1 MLGVMLRSL
10 RVDRTAAEAAF
21 RSRARTFVEEQVV
34 PNLDAWTARGGFT
47 RSMFLDAA
55 AAGLLCL
62 DGPESFGG
70 GGGGVG
76 FRRNAVLCD
85 ELHRAGDAGAAWA
98 LVTHAEIC
106 APYLWSLGTAE
117 QQDRWLADVC
127 TGRSVLAIAMS
138 EPGTGSD
145 LASITTTAERR
156 GDRYVVRGT
165 KTFISNG
172 VSADLVIVAVRTDP
186 TERHRGVSLLVVE
199 RDTPGFGVGRALHK
213 VGLRTQDTA
222 ELFFDGA
229 EVPAANLLGAEG
241 EGFYLLMRN
250 LPRERL
256 VMAVAGLSLAQAC
269 LDRTLERIPRPVGQ
283 HARFRLVEAATALQ
297 VGWTYLER
305 CVAAVDAGTFDGAD
319 AAAAKWWAT
328 DIGCQVTETCFQLLG
343 DPAATDVAR
352 FVDDARVQPI
362 YGGTNEIMKE
372 IVGRSLGV

>member
-1 MLGVMLRSL
+1 MLPSL
-10 RVDRTAAEAAF
+10 RVDRTADESAF
-21 RSRARTFVEEQVV
+21 RDRARAFVADRVV
-34 PNLDAWTARGGFT
+34 PNLDAWTARGGFG
-47 RSMFLDAA
+47 RELFHDAST
-55 AAGLLCL
+55 AGLLCL
-62 DGPESFGG
+62 DGPPAFGG
-70 GGGGVG
+70 GGGVD

-106 APYLWSLGTAE
+106 APYLWSIGTPE
-117 QQDRWLADVC
+117 QQERWLGDVC
-127 TGRSVLAIAMS
+127 TGRSILAIAMS
-138 EPGTGSD
+138 EPATGSD
-145 LASITTTAERR
+145 LASIGTTAERI
-156 GDRYVVRGT
+156 GDRYVLHGA

-172 VSADLVIVAVRTDP
+172 VSADLVIVAVRTDR
-186 TERHRGVSLLVVE
+186 TERHRGLSLLVVE
-199 RDTPGFGVGRALHK
+199 RDTPGFGVGRALRK

-222 ELFFDGA
+222 ELHFDGA
-229 EVPAANLLGAEG
+229 EVPVGNLLGAEG

-269 LDRTLERIPRPVGQ
+269 FDRTVARIGRPVGQ
-283 HARFRLVEAATALQ
+283 HARFRFAEMHTALQ
-297 VGWTYLER
+297 VGWTYLDR
-305 CVAAVDAGTFDGAD
+305 CVAAVDAGGFDAAD

-328 DIGCQVTETCFQLLG
+328 DVGQRITEGCFDLLG
-343 DPAATDVAR
+343 DPTAADIGR